1 MFEMDLPDPAAVT
14 PLGDADLV
22 DAIMASSKLDSAIQ
36 ARHLTA
42 IGELWDRR
50 KQRAQDDEREYFYI
64 DLREA
69 VAAEVAAALG
79 ITGARTAGLI
89 RVAEALRDRLPKV
102 SAVFAKGEIDLAMVH
117 AIVNRTELIEDP
129 EAMAAVDA
137 ALADRAPGWTKHSR
151 RSIAEYIDSWI
162 GRFDQAGVREKRKP
176 TDNRYLD
183 VRGSG
188 EGMAG
193 IWGNLHANDAIVFDG
208 RIDELI
214 ATVCPNDPR
223 TKAQLRA
230 DAVRALSERADR
242 MACTCDDA
250 NCTGERP
257 AAVRDVVI
265 HVLAESST
273 VDGGGAAPGYV
284 SGFGPI
290 AADTLRGLAKRARR
304 KAFTI
309 PRDTL
314 AEPGYRPSAALAEF
328 VRFRDLHCRFPGCD
342 VPAAQC
348 DLDHTISW
356 PVGPTHPSNIKCL
369 CRKNHLLKTFY
380 VGPGGWRDRQLPDGT
395 VEWTA
400 PTGQTYTT
408 KPGGPLYFA
417 ALGQPTGDLVLPP
430 STAEPH
436 PRRDRMMPRRQRTR
450 AEEVAQRHAAERR
463 RNEARI
469 AAEEEER
476 RRLREVGDCDPPPF

>member
-1 MFEMDLPDPAAVT
+1 MFEIDLPDTAVVT
-14 PLGDADLV
+14 PLVDAELV
-22 DAIMASSKLDSAIQ
+22 DAIIASSKLDSAVQ
-36 ARHLTA
+36 ARHLA
-42 IGELWDRR
+42 AVGELWDRR
-50 KQRAQDDEREYFYI
+50 KRRAQEDEREYFYI

-79 ITGARTAGLI
+79 ITGSRAAGLI

-102 SAVFAKGEIDLAMVH
+102 SAIFAKGEIDLAMVH

-129 EAMAAVDA
+129 ESLTAVDA
-137 ALADRAPGWTKHSR
+137 ALAERAPGWTKYSR

-193 IWGNLHANDAIVFDG
+193 IWGNLHVNDAIVFDG
-208 RIDELI
+208 RIDELV

-242 MACTCDDA
+242 MVCTCGDA
-250 NCTGERP
+250 NCTGEQP
-257 AAVRDVVI
+257 GPDRDIVI

-273 VDGGGAAPGYV
+273 VDGDDAAPGYV

-290 AADTLRGLAKRARR
+290 AADTLRAFAKRARR

-309 PRDTL
+309 PRDAV
-314 AEPGYRPSAALAEF
+314 AEPGYRPSVALAEF

-342 VPAAQC
+342 VPAARC
-348 DLDHTISW
+348 DIDHTIPW
-356 PVGPTHPSNIKCL
+356 PAGPTHPSNTKCL

-395 VEWTA
+395 VVWTA

-408 KPGGPLYFA
+408 KPGGPLYFP
-417 ALGQPTGDLVLPP
+417 ALGQPTGVLVLPLAP
-430 STAEPH
+430 AESDPQ
-436 PRRDRMMPRRQRTR
+436 RDRMMPRRQRTR
-450 AEEVAQRHAAERR
+450 AEDVAQRHAAERR

-469 AAEEEER
+469 AAEEHR
-476 RRLREVGDCDPPPF
+476 RGLRETGDCDPPPF